1 MNRGARSA
9 SFRRV
14 SQKRVTTDTSTGREK
29 AAQLFPAPWGLN
41 RHYRISAFF
50 VVSLFYRR
58 FVAFSL
64 VPLQIF
70 SVYVLIFRFSALSFG
85 THIELHRCSFQQ
97 CLYDAQKSAAATSFS
112 SALLTILTR
121 FARLSAVKNTRRI
134 ESNARAGYHYEADPD
149 DTSPLGVMR
158 FDAPDYDN
166 INNQDLLTKISDR
179 FYPTIRKEK
188 FAYWTR
194 DPMGRQAQLVNTK

>member
-1 MNRGARSA
+1 VNRAARSA
-9 SFRRV
+9 SLDESLKRESQQTPALAGRRQRNF
-14 SQKRVTTDTSTGREK
+14 SRLLGALPPLS
-29 AAQLFPAPWGLN
+29 
-41 RHYRISAFF
+41 YISFLRRQF
-50 VVSLFYRR
+50 VYRR
-58 FVAFSL
+58 FIAFSL

-134 ESNARAGYHYEADPD
+134 ESNARAGYHYEA
-149 DTSPLGVMR
+149 
-158 FDAPDYDN
+158 
-166 INNQDLLTKISDR
+166 
-179 FYPTIRKEK
+179 
-188 FAYWTR
+188 
-194 DPMGRQAQLVNTK
+194 